1 MQPQT
6 PYPEQQLAYTI
17 PESIRILRVSRA
29 SLYRLFNSG
38 QIKSK
43 KIGGRRLVTHKEITR
58 FLDAA

>member
-1 MQPQT
+1 MQIQS
-6 PYPEQQLAYTI
+6 PYPEKQLAYTI

-38 QIKSK
+38 DLKSK

-58 FLDAA
+58 FLEAD